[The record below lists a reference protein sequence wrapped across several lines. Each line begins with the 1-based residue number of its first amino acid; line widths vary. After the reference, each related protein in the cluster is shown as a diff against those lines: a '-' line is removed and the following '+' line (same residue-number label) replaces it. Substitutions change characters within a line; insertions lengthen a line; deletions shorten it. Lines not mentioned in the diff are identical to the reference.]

1 MGRLVLICAYS
12 ANDSR
17 DGPSPA
23 PMDGINIL
31 DLGITNPSTQADVQS
46 IGDKLNELIT
56 SLHW

>member
-1 MGRLVLICAYS
+1 
-12 ANDSR
+12 
-17 DGPSPA
+17 
-23 PMDGINIL
+23 MDGINIL